1 MPGVSVELDRVE
13 KAVGGR
19 PVLRGVS
26 LRAAAGDWTAVLGPS
41 GVGKTTFLRLLAGFE
56 RPDAGVLRLDG
67 RDAAGLPPR
76 LRSAGMVFQDLALW
90 PALTVEAHLGETA
103 GRDPADLIAR
113 FGLRGLEARR
123 PEALSGGERQRLAL
137 ARAVARSP
145 RLLLLDEPFAGL
157 DPLLR
162 KSLAET
168 LADLH
173 RESGMTVFSVGHH
186 LDATVARA
194 SRVVLLRDGRVEQE
208 GTLSELRAA
217 PANDWVAAFTADVDE
232 TKEAAR

>member
-41 GVGKTTFLRLLAGFE
+41 GVGKTTLLRLLAGFE
-56 RPDAGVLRLDG
+56 RPDAGALRLDG
-67 RDAAGLPPR
+67 RDAAGLAPR
-76 LRSAGMVFQDLALW
+76 DRGVGMVFQDLALW
-90 PALTVEAHLGETA
+90 PSLTVEAHLRETSGA
-103 GRDPADLIAR
+103 DPAPLIAR
-113 FGLRGLEARR
+113 FGLRGLEGRR
-123 PEALSGGERQRLAL
+123 PGALSGGERQRLAL

-162 KSLAET
+162 RSLAEA
-168 LADLH
+168 LAALQ
-173 RESGMTVFSVGHH
+173 RESGMTVFSAGHH
-186 LDATVARA
+186 LDGTVARA

-208 GTLSELRAA
+208 GTLAELRAA
-217 PANDWVAAFTADVDE
+217 PANAWVAAFASDVDE
-232 TKEAAR
+232 AEEAAR